1 MKNFVKN
8 VFSQGPAAAGIA
20 IKDTPLPLHYTLS
33 SFRWHLDSRA
43 PCKIVAVH
51 DFLSSNAYMQQLL
64 HEPTADLPLS
74 RLSPT
79 DPIEVYSVDLRGH
92 NFSKDLSVQ
101 SDNYALLCAA
111 DVALLQKEVL
121 VTKSKLCGIGFG
133 AMVAM
138 CAALHAPQQ
147 FDGVTLFVQS
157 FDQLF
162 SFDPQSYPVAK
173 MVKSV
178 PSTLTSAREVNDFL
192 KEKSLSA
199 VDRALLLS
207 TLETRNGKANFRLSE
222 EVLHLQQ
229 KVDIGEAELV
239 SGVFEHP
246 VTVYVC
252 SEKPVVKEQH
262 QLFLRAFPQ
271 AKIVKMD
278 LRGETLLSPKTPFV
292 PTFLHSFGM
301 LGEVNTEAAP

>member
-8 VFSQGPAAAGIA
+8 VFNQSAAAAGMP

-33 SFRWHLDSRA
+33 AFRWHLDSR
-43 PCKIVAVH
+43 PPSKIVAVH

-79 DPIEVYSVDLRGH
+79 DPIEIYSVDLRGH
-92 NFSKDLSVQ
+92 SFSHMLPST
-101 SDNYALLCAA
+101 SDHYALLCAA
-111 DVALLQKEVL
+111 DVALLQREVL
-121 VTKSKLCGIGFG
+121 VAKAKLCGVGFG

-162 SFDPQSYPVAK
+162 SFDPQSYAMANVI
-173 MVKSV
+173 KSL
-178 PSTLTSAREVNDFL
+178 PANLASAREVNDFL
-192 KEKSLSA
+192 KDQSLSA

-207 TLETRNGKANFRLSE
+207 TLEMRDGRAKFRFSDD
-222 EVLHLQQ
+222 VLGLQQ
-229 KVDIGEAELV
+229 KVNLGEAELG
-239 SGVFEHP
+239 SAVFDHP
-246 VTVYVC
+246 VAVYVC

-271 AKIVKMD
+271 E
-278 LRGETLLSPKTPFV
+278 R
-292 PTFLHSFGM
+292 
-301 LGEVNTEAAP
+301 